1 MYIYFYLEAYYIK
14 KYDLLKRLND
24 FQPEAHL
31 HGQTWS
37 AQHLDM
43 ILRHIEECEAPRSGE
58 DCFCSEY
65 DLRLSKKCLNA
76 FEVYGALEKL
86 CAIQYEIGPDIKS
99 KIAFERENTDL

>member
-1 MYIYFYLEAYYIK
+1 MYIYFYLEAYYVK
-14 KYDLLKRLND
+14 KYDLLKRLKN

-37 AQHLDM
+37 RQHLNT
-43 ILRHIEECEAPRSGE
+43 ILRYIEECEAPRSGE

-76 FEVYGALEKL
+76 RDVYDALERL
-86 CAIQYEIGPDIKS
+86 YDIQYEIGPEIKS
-99 KIAFERENTDL
+99 KIAFERKNTDL